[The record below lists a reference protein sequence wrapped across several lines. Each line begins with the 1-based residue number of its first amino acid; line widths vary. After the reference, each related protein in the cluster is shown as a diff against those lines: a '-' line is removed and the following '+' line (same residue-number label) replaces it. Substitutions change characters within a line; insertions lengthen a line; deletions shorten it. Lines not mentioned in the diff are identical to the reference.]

1 MSIDYGIE
9 WAYGEF
15 RLARLRGGEVV
26 QSWKSPTP
34 VTDLASLNEAM
45 YEAAYH
51 VDISRGG
58 SVAIAYEDDLHT
70 HEFLEVPPLSSKD
83 LNKFL
88 SRRADQ
94 DKPFEDEAS
103 WRHHPVSKGSN
114 VDGVILHLM
123 PKYIV
128 EAVMRICQ
136 DYYLMPKLLV
146 PLTEIM
152 SEYVPKL
159 GMNHDEA
166 VLMIALFDDRTQM
179 LVSSGCGEI
188 LFVRELS
195 YPWNASNSER
205 LTTDINRTIGY
216 SKQRIE
222 GELNKGWMIGE
233 NAESATT
240 DLFGK
245 IDVELSYD
253 EVAAKAEFWM
263 TQVAAL
269 PQALSSNFIPTLAR
283 RSITGK
289 TFLRAAVMTSAIVF
303 VSAITISGIVEYIIY
318 NSGIDDKELVAD
330 IVSLETDLL
339 SAQSELDVLMLESA
353 KLDILNVDSFNLPAI
368 FLSHLG
374 DLVPPEITLKSASI
388 VQAEDAWNI
397 ELKGISA
404 TSLASAAAP
413 LSRLEDALTREPW
426 NTKITTSWQ
435 DSWMKQFESGAA
447 TQTETIG
454 FELSGEFR

>member
-15 RLARLRGGEVV
+15 RLARLRGGKVT

-70 HEFLEVPPLSSKD
+70 HEFLEIPPLSNKD

-88 SRRADQ
+88 SRRVEQ

-146 PLTEIM
+146 PLTEVM

-159 GMNHDEA
+159 GIDHDEA

-195 YPWNASNSER
+195 YPWSHENSER
-205 LTTDINRTIGY
+205 LATDVNRTIGY

-222 GELNKGWMIGE
+222 GDINKGWMIGE
-233 NAESATT
+233 NAEAATA
-240 DLFGK
+240 DLVGK
-245 IDVELSYD
+245 IDVELSFD
-253 EVAAKAEFWM
+253 EVAAEAEFWM

-269 PQALSSNFIPTLAR
+269 PQALSSNFIPLLAR

-289 TFLRAAVMTSAIVF
+289 TFLRTAVMISGIAFISAL
-303 VSAITISGIVEYIIY
+303 TLSGIVEYIIY
-318 NSGIDDKELVAD
+318 KSGLDDRELVAQ
-330 IVSLETDLL
+330 IVNLESDLVD
-339 SAQSELDVLMLESA
+339 AQSELDVLMLESA

-374 DLVPPEITLKSASI
+374 DLVPAEITLTSVSI
-388 VQAEDAWNI
+388 VQKQDAWEI
-397 ELKGISA
+397 DISGNSS
-404 TSLASAAAP
+404 TSLASAAEP
-413 LSRLEDALTREPW
+413 LSRLEAALSAEPW
-426 NTKITTSWQ
+426 NTEITESWQ
-435 DSWMKQFESGAA
+435 DSWMNQFESGAA
-447 TQTETIG
+447 TKTGTIG
-454 FELSGEFR
+454 FELTGAFR